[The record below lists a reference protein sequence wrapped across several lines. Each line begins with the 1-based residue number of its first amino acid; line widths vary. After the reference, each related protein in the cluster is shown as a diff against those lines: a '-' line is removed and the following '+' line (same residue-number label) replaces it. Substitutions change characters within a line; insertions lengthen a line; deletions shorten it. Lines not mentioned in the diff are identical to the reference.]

1 MKKIALGTAQF
12 GMDYGIS
19 AQNFQV
25 NNSEVSDIL
34 DFANSNGINFLDTA
48 PTYGDSEKVL
58 GNVGVNNFNLITK
71 TRHFPK
77 DSLNHN
83 DISDFVRDFN
93 NSLSFLKQKRIYGLL
108 VHNAEDL
115 LKPGSKKLFDQMRQ
129 LKKKGLVSKVG
140 VSVYS
145 SYQIHEIIKRF
156 EVDIIQV
163 PINILDRRLID
174 NGTIEILNI
183 KGIEVHARSIFLQ
196 GLLLMDKE
204 SLPKKF
210 NKWNSLWDVWHQWL
224 NDNKISALEASIGFA
239 MSLPE
244 ISKVLVGVNSMSQL
258 KSILNCANFQLPE
271 LPESFYSDDLELLNP
286 VNWKN
291 L

>member
-1 MKKIALGTAQF
+1 MQRIALGTAQF
-12 GMDYGIS
+12 GMDYGINP
-19 AQNFQV
+19 QNLQV
-25 NNSEVSDIL
+25 NNSDVSDIL
-34 DFANSNGINFLDTA
+34 DFATNNGINFLDTA
-48 PTYGDSEKVL
+48 PTYGNSEEVL
-58 GNVGVNNFNLITK
+58 GDVGVDSFNLITK
-71 TRHFPK
+71 TRHFAK
-77 DSLNHN
+77 DSIIQN
-83 DISDFVRDFN
+83 DIFDFISDFN
-93 NSLSFLKQKRIYGLL
+93 NSLRFLKQKSIYGLL
-108 VHNAEDL
+108 VHSADDL
-115 LKPGSKKLFDQMRQ
+115 LKPGSEKLFDQMIQ
-129 LKKKGLVSKVG
+129 LKKKGLLSKVG

-145 SYQIHEIIKRF
+145 SNQIHEIIQRF

-174 NGTIEILNI
+174 NGTFEILNI

-210 NKWNSLWDVWHQWL
+210 NKWNSLWDVWYQWL

-244 ISKVLVGVNSMSQL
+244 ISKILVGVNSMSQL

>member
-1 MKKIALGTAQF
+1 MNKKIFIYGGLYKTASEF
-12 GMDYGIS
+12 LAEKYFEKLDK
-19 AQNFQV
+19 NFFDV
-25 NNSEVSDIL
+25 FSTFDKRNKKFYHI
-34 DFANSNGINFLDTA
+34 FLQII
-48 PTYGDSEKVL
+48 YGD
-58 GNVGVNNFNLITK
+58 
-71 TRHFPK
+71 
-77 DSLNHN
+77 LN
-83 DISDFVRDFN
+83 IEEGR
-93 NSLSFLKQKRIYGLL
+93 K
-108 VHNAEDL
+108 
-115 LKPGSKKLFDQMRQ
+115 
-129 LKKKGLVSKVG
+129 
-140 VSVYS
+140 
-145 SYQIHEIIKRF
+145 QIHEIIKRF

-163 PINILDRRLID
+163 LINILDRRLID
-174 NGTIEILNI
+174 NGTFEILNI

-244 ISKVLVGVNSMSQL
+244 ISKILVGVNSMSQL

>member
-19 AQNFQV
+19 AQNLQV

-83 DISDFVRDFN
+83 DISDFLRDFN
-93 NSLSFLKQKRIYGLL
+93 NSLSSLKQKRIYGLL

-174 NGTIEILNI
+174 NGTFEILNI

-224 NDNKISALEASIGFA
+224 NDNKISALEASISFA
-239 MSLPE
+239 ISLPE